1 MLLKRLPEFL
11 KEFDDKIGTNAD
23 IIFNIWSNFE
33 DKIYFYENKGYIR
46 LKYVSLTKD
55 SYMIKIPTKFESNVI
70 LNINNKMKSTE
81 NITNITNTL
90 RYISLLPIDE
100 QIIEINNTTQHLI
113 SIHKTKTRDK
123 GNYKKSIK
131 QIMYLSRL
139 NSII

>member
-1 MLLKRLPEFL
+1 MKRLPEFL
-11 KEFDDKIGTNAD
+11 KELDDKIGTNAD

-46 LKYVSLTKD
+46 LKYVRLTKD

-90 RYISLLPIDE
+90 RYI
-100 QIIEINNTTQHLI
+100 
-113 SIHKTKTRDK
+113 
-123 GNYKKSIK
+123 
-131 QIMYLSRL
+131 
-139 NSII
+139 

>member
-1 MLLKRLPEFL
+1 MKRLPEFL
-11 KEFDDKIGTNAD
+11 KELDDKIGTNAD

-46 LKYVSLTKD
+46 LKYGRLTKD

-131 QIMYLSRL
+131 QIMYLLRL